1 MAASRRQV
9 RREMAEVVM
18 KDLEKFFR
26 GNAVDNRVTTAMLDR
41 MT

>member
-1 MAASRRQV
+1 MAACRRQV
-9 RREMAEVVM
+9 RHEMAEVVM

-26 GNAVDNRVTTAMLDR
+26 GNVVDNRVTTAMLDR